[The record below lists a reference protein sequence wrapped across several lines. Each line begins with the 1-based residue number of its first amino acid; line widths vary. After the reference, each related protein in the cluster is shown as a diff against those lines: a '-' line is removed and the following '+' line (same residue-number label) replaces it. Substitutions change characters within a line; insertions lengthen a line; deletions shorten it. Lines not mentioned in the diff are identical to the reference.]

1 VHPRPWRAHLPAG
14 SDLQVEDLTARHSLP
29 WAWAQAWGRDPGAPL
44 LLDVAAASSPW
55 CRAGELD
62 EMTRTGAGELARL
75 GLRKGDRLLWSTA
88 SSIPAVVVNI
98 AALRAG
104 LVVVPV
110 NPSYTERELAHV
122 VADVRPA
129 AAVVDDRDRAESAYH
144 ALLPFAARPA
154 GADTGVMSL
163 WPVAQILGDLACYL
177 RLPGTQA
184 HYQDALAVADR
195 AHVEPWRAA
204 ALSRLT

>member
-1 VHPRPWRAHLPAG
+1 MPLSGAG
-14 SDLQVEDLTARHSLP
+14 RGLCGAALELVYSNPLGSSL
-29 WAWAQAWGRDPGAPL
+29 
-44 LLDVAAASSPW
+44 VAESYAFALAASG
-55 CRAGELD
+55 RIAEARTVAGPPDPIRRDMFWLF
-62 EMTRTGAGELARL
+62 RTAIRGLLA
-75 GLRKGDRLLWSTA
+75 
-88 SSIPAVVVNI
+88 I
-98 AALRAG
+98 AL
-104 LVVVPV
+104 
-110 NPSYTERELAHV
+110 
-122 VADVRPA
+122 
-129 AAVVDDRDRAESAYH
+129 DDRDRAESAYH

-204 ALSRLT
+204 ALSRLM